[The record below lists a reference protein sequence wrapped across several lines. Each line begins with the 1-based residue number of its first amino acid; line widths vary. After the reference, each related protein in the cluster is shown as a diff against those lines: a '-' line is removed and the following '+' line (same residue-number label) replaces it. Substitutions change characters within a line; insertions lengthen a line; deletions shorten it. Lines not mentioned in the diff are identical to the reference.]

1 MIELAETLERDGRG
15 RQAERDAGAL
25 EQAGALLLELAAAH
39 HLRLD
44 VGQAGEDGLG
54 VALAD
59 GRALREHELEQLAGG
74 VDLLVQ
80 VDEQLGLEDRA
91 HDCISL

>member
-1 MIELAETLERDGRG
+1 MTFV
-15 RQAERDAGAL
+15 AGMPSATPARCRRL
-25 EQAGALLLELAAAH
+25 GALLLEPAAAH

-44 VGQAGEDGLG
+44 VGEPGQDGLG
-54 VALAD
+54 VAFAN
-59 GRALREHELEQLAGG
+59 GTALREHELEQLTGG

>member
-1 MIELAETLERDGRG
+1 MRLQRRSSVTFV
-15 RQAERDAGAL
+15 AGMPSATP
-25 EQAGALLLELAAAH
+25 ARCS
-39 HLRLD
+39 RLVRCCSSPPRRTISD
-44 VGQAGEDGLG
+44 WMLGEPGQDGLG
-54 VALAD
+54 VAFAN
-59 GRALREHELEQLAGG
+59 GTALREHELEQLTGG